1 MPTLLHGIKFSIL
14 DLVRAS
20 HVGVLNESVS
30 PVFRVQRF
38 TTLHYSVKKFEPG
51 DLPLVD
57 LVVLFNVRGERSS
70 KPFMGSNC
78 HVHRFGSEPYGVN
91 ANHRNRSRRKV
102 A

>member
-1 MPTLLHGIKFSIL
+1 MSACSTNLCHQFS
-14 DLVRAS
+14 VF
-20 HVGVLNESVS
+20 SVS
-30 PVFRVQRF
+30 PRS
-38 TTLHYSVKKFEPG
+38 TTLLRSLSPG
-51 DLPLVD
+51 DLPLGD
-57 LVVLFNVRGERSS
+57 SVVLFNVRGERSS